1 MNTSASRMLS
11 RENCNEPKKTAMTE
25 KSRIRNEMN
34 ARLKRLTPEAIQ
46 AKSAAIAAK
55 LLRASCWRNADL
67 LLAFCSMRRE
77 VDTSEMLRAA
87 LREGKTVGIPRMD
100 GANLVF
106 HELERLDADFI
117 IHQFS
122 IREPAAWWPE
132 IRVNSPKFRQIIVL
146 APGLAFDRSLRR
158 LGRGKGFYDRA
169 LRQFKAECKARL
181 FAVGVCFAEQLI
193 ARVPADDGDEPVDLL
208 LTDCEVIV

>member
-34 ARLKRLTPEAIQ
+34 ARLKCLSPEVIQ

-117 IHQFS
+117 IHPFG
-122 IREPAAWWPE
+122 ICEPAAWWPE
-132 IRVNSPKFRQIIVL
+132 IRVNSPRFRQIIVL
-146 APGLAFDRSLRR
+146 TPGLAFDRSLRR

-169 LRQFKAECKARL
+169 LRQFKAECGSRL
-181 FAVGVCFAEQLI
+181 IAVGVCFAEQLI

>member
-1 MNTSASRMLS
+1 
-11 RENCNEPKKTAMTE
+11 MTE
-25 KSRIRNEMN
+25 KSRIRSEMN

-46 AKSAAIAAK
+46 AKSAAIAAN
-55 LLRASCWRNADL
+55 LLRAPCWWNADL

-106 HELERLDADFI
+106 HQLERLDADFI
-117 IHQFS
+117 IHPFG

-132 IRVNSPKFRQIIVL
+132 IRVNSPKFQQIIVVT
-146 APGLAFDRSLRR
+146 PGLAFDRALRR
-158 LGRGKGFYDRA
+158 LGRGKGFYDRV
-169 LRQFKAECKARL
+169 LRQFNAECGSRV

-193 ARVPADDGDEPVDLL
+193 VRVPADDSDEPVDLL